1 MVGLR
6 TYPRCPDHTK
16 CAGLRVERSGSRLSR
31 VNMLTGPINV
41 TGELSEKPDE
51 MLGSNL
57 AMDWHPIQVGVVI
70 LLVAPCEGN
79 SDTIR
84 LDGPQFL

>member
-1 MVGLR
+1 
-6 TYPRCPDHTK
+6 
-16 CAGLRVERSGSRLSR
+16 
-31 VNMLTGPINV
+31 MLTRPINV
-41 TGELSEKPDE
+41 TDELLGKPDE

-57 AMDWHPIQVGVVI
+57 AMDRHPIQVGVVI

-79 SDTIR
+79 SDTIK

>member
-1 MVGLR
+1 MCCVLGQTL
-6 TYPRCPDHTK
+6 C
-16 CAGLRVERSGSRLSR
+16 LSPTR
-31 VNMLTGPINV
+31 NINV
-41 TGELSEKPDE
+41 TGQMSGKPDE

-79 SDTIR
+79 RDTIK
-84 LDGPQFL
+84 LDGPQFR

>member
-1 MVGLR
+1 MLDSGPRGL
-6 TYPRCPDHTK
+6 
-16 CAGLRVERSGSRLSR
+16 GSTLSR
-31 VNMLTGPINV
+31 VNMLTRPINA
-41 TGELSEKPDE
+41 TSELSGKPDE

-79 SDTIR
+79 RDTIK
-84 LDGPQFL
+84 LDGPQFR